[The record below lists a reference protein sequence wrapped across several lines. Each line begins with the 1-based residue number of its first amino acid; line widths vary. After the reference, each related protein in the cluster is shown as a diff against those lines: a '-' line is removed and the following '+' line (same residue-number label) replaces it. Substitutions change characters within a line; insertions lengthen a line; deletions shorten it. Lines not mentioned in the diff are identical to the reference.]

1 MCCQIERQ
9 LTMSTVVYLV
19 LLLALR
25 GGYGYANN
33 SNNRL
38 LAVLNASSST
48 VDVIL
53 QINVEGKRT
62 PETTEITPPLS
73 LKDIIRA
80 EINGDWER
88 GRFVL
93 QLASQTRTLQLK
105 QAVYEALWQE
115 LQQMRQIYDPLK
127 VLDLYSQLTQQPQMP
142 SALLVQVY
150 QEFVGRSAHLLAA
163 PFHTDSRSASFPKVD
178 SLLQRLTLSTLD
190 YLRDILE
197 AVFNLVLALESSL
210 SVVQRLGNFSGS
222 VTQLTLANL
231 QLLQRTELKSNVDAQ
246 AAVHDNLRQL
256 LEMPTFEQEVARNLR
271 EEVYEQLP
279 LDEKILYTAQKICIR
294 NMTNHNS
301 YIYECPQT
309 YLICT
314 NERDPKKASYYV
326 QRGNGGANNTL
337 QFAFY
342 SSYWRNRY
350 ILMEPSNHSTGDY
363 ITKNV
368 YSRDSIFWWQVVQ
381 LSGGGVAL
389 YDAATAG
396 SILCGG
402 DPNRWDGEERHV
414 YTRSS
419 LEFENYRRECIW
431 KVEDCSDVTK

>member
-256 LEMPTFEQEVARNLR
+256 LEM
-271 EEVYEQLP
+271 
-279 LDEKILYTAQKICIR
+279 
-294 NMTNHNS
+294 
-301 YIYECPQT
+301 
-309 YLICT
+309 
-314 NERDPKKASYYV
+314 
-326 QRGNGGANNTL
+326 
-337 QFAFY
+337 
-342 SSYWRNRY
+342 
-350 ILMEPSNHSTGDY
+350 
-363 ITKNV
+363 
-368 YSRDSIFWWQVVQ
+368 
-381 LSGGGVAL
+381 
-389 YDAATAG
+389 
-396 SILCGG
+396 
-402 DPNRWDGEERHV
+402 
-414 YTRSS
+414 
-419 LEFENYRRECIW
+419 
-431 KVEDCSDVTK
+431 

>member
-256 LEMPTFEQEVARNLR
+256 LEMPTFE
-271 EEVYEQLP
+271 
-279 LDEKILYTAQKICIR
+279 
-294 NMTNHNS
+294 H
-301 YIYECPQT
+301 YIY
-309 YLICT
+309 I
-314 NERDPKKASYYV
+314 
-326 QRGNGGANNTL
+326 
-337 QFAFY
+337 
-342 SSYWRNRY
+342 Y
-350 ILMEPSNHSTGDY
+350 ILHTLNRHNINMN
-363 ITKNV
+363 NV
-368 YSRDSIFWWQVVQ
+368 F
-381 LSGGGVAL
+381 LGKF
-389 YDAATAG
+389 T
-396 SILCGG
+396 
-402 DPNRWDGEERHV
+402 N
-414 YTRSS
+414 
-419 LEFENYRRECIW
+419 
-431 KVEDCSDVTK
+431 